1 MTSPC
6 ERAARRLATQLAQ
19 KAWLGLGLG
28 LGVGIGVRVWVWVRV
43 RVRVGVRVR
52 VRVRVEVGVGLPL
65 GFGLR
70 VRVAQKALYVS
81 DPIPS
86 RTSMYSA
93 VSLNGE
99 HSTSPP
105 ICLPG

>member
-28 LGVGIGVRVWVWVRV
+28 LGVGIGVGVRVWVRV
-43 RVRVGVRVR
+43 RVRVGVLVR
-52 VRVRVEVGVGLPL
+52 VRVRVQVGVGLPL
-65 GFGLR
+65 GLR

-93 VSLNGE
+93 VILNGE